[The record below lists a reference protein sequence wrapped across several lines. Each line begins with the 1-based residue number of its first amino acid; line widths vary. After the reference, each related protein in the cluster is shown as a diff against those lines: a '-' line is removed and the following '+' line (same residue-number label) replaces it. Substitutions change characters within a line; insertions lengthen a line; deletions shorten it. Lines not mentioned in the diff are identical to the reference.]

1 MPVTISTMPAAAA
14 TMPATAATVTP
25 TSTSTVEAHSAAA
38 MESAATSTVAAL
50 GKNGLRRPGDQGDD
64 KHCEQDYLKIGFAH
78 GVYSLK
84 RARAGLLLASLYAE
98 CKSSDLLCLPVN
110 AEQQGANPST
120 RSGQALEHPLS

>member
-1 MPVTISTMPAAAA
+1 
-14 TMPATAATVTP
+14 
-25 TSTSTVEAHSAAA
+25 

-84 RARAGLLLASLYAE
+84 RARVGLSFGVIIRRVQKQRLA
-98 CKSSDLLCLPVN
+98 
-110 AEQQGANPST
+110 
-120 RSGQALEHPLS
+120 LSPG